1 LALTAFFGYLLR
13 PGADIHW
20 DVLDV
25 QPYGQGAG
33 MDSGIRFKKIWQ
45 DEHALE
51 LEITTNSGDFLF
63 CIQVY
68 VGHEELSELVR
79 GLARFKV
86 DIQSGACVISF
97 GQFTPEYASGAYRAE
112 LSFLKEGRGYL
123 YISVDAQSAWTNLVT
138 KQVASRAETHLK
150 SEPVLLDAFVE
161 DLRKLSEGS
170 AEEAFLQVI

>member
-1 LALTAFFGYLLR
+1 
-13 PGADIHW
+13 
-20 DVLDV
+20 
-25 QPYGQGAG
+25 

-51 LEITTNSGDFLF
+51 LEITTNSGDFQF

-68 VGHEELSELVR
+68 VSHEELGELVH
-79 GLARFKV
+79 GLARFKADV
-86 DIQSGACVISF
+86 QSGTFVISF
-97 GQFTPEYASGAYRAE
+97 GRFTPECASGAYRAE

-123 YISVDAQSAWTNLVT
+123 YISVDAQSAWSNFVT

-161 DLRKLSEGS
+161 DLRKVSGGS
-170 AEEAFLQVI
+170 AEEAFLQII